1 MSVLPIW
8 AQTGLLLSDVGCA
21 RPWYQQDSHPAP
33 FSFLGMRAFAFF
45 GIRNINVVMGDL
57 TIENAVC
64 SIKEMIEQAIRD
76 GGVEGKNNL
85 IRSQQPICML
95 HDAAKSAF
103 IRNGVNPTRVRPL
116 LGEHMDELK
125 LAGFFK
131 CKDQDICFLPNH
143 VRGQKEFLQFDGIL
157 KGQLDEFGTEL
168 TEHILSVNV
177 RSQLSSIAKNF
188 DTLYERTFA
197 EALNLHLRCEKMVL
211 GEFYMIPVK
220 EYDDTEAKYNRI
232 AFKKN
237 KNVQKHIEKY
247 LYSFSAVNNRRCLC
261 GEEYKY
267 ERVCLLIVDFNK
279 STPVIYNTDD
289 DLKAAGLLPEDSQAS
304 INEMNFPTFAPT
316 LMRLYEERFGLDR
329 FI

>member
-1 MSVLPIW
+1 
-8 AQTGLLLSDVGCA
+8 
-21 RPWYQQDSHPAP
+21 
-33 FSFLGMRAFAFF
+33 
-45 GIRNINVVMGDL
+45 MGDF

-95 HDAAKSAF
+95 HDAAKTAF
-103 IRNGVNPTRVRPL
+103 IRNGVNPARIRPL
-116 LGEHMDELK
+116 WGEHMGELK

-131 CKDQDICFLPNH
+131 YKNQDICLLPNH
-143 VRGQKEFLQFDGIL
+143 VREQKEFLQFDGIL
-157 KGQLDEFGTEL
+157 RGQPDEFGTEL
-168 TEHILSVNV
+168 TAHILSVNV

-211 GEFYMIPVK
+211 GEFYMIPVT
-220 EYDDTEAKYNRI
+220 EYDNAEAKHNRI

-237 KNVQKHIEKY
+237 KNARKHIEKY
-247 LYSFSAVNNRRCLC
+247 LYSFSAVNNRRCLR

-267 ERVCLLIVDFNK
+267 ERVCLLIVDFDK

-289 DLKAAGLLPEDSQAS
+289 ELKAAGLLPENSQAS
-304 INEMNFPTFAPT
+304 INEMNFQTFAPT
-316 LMRLYEERFGLDR
+316 LMRLYEERFGADR